1 MSRKNRPADQQAPY
15 LRGCNLR
22 ELSHCPTAT
31 APNMAIRGSA
41 PREPAYYPTATS
53 PAPAVIGHVPR
64 EPTRCPTVAPPNPA
78 VAGHVLREPARC
90 PTATSP
96 NPPLQAATC
105 ENRPIAQQSRPIIA
119 HVGPWT
125 NTMTRQWEKLSTSEK
140 VGFSRFFSFRHANRP
155 FSDHRTKK
163 HHPHKPNDLSSLS

>member
-1 MSRKNRPADQQAPY
+1 MPQLPQILPSRAVSRKNRPADQQAPY

-64 EPTRCPTVAPPNPA
+64 EPTRCSTVAPPTP
-78 VAGHVLREPARC
+78 
-90 PTATSP
+90 S
-96 NPPLQAATC
+96 LQAATC